1 VLELVQTM
9 RHFQIL
15 SKTVSIGGA
24 DSENTNILTQEI
36 HAKYTNVLNEFRA
49 QIGDVM
55 NLKRDGEQS
64 FEMAFFR
71 LRTTIKVSHLLIN
84 NTFHFVIVHIE
95 YV

>member
-1 VLELVQTM
+1 M

-24 DSENTNILTQEI
+24 DNENMNILAQEI
-36 HAKYTNVLNEFRA
+36 HAKYANVLDEFRA

-55 NLKRDGEQS
+55 SFERRDDGQLS

-71 LRTTIKVSHLLIN
+71 LRTTIKVTKPTL
-84 NTFHFVIVHIE
+84 FVLFFF
-95 YV
+95 